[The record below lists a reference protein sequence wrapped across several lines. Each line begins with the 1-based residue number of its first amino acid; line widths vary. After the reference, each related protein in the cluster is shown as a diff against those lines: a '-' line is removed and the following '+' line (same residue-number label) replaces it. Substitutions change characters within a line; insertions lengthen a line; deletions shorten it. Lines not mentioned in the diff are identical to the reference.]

1 MAHYKNISIQIVHM
15 ARIGE
20 NDMIQIKDMYQ
31 MVPAWL
37 QFGTEE
43 YKKCQLWWFKTFSC
57 VTLIAKTLTGYM
69 IMLTLILAKS
79 WTVDPYKKCWPWISV
94 IKPPEKYQRKRVSVR
109 LAKNFF
115 I

>member
-31 MVPAWL
+31 MGPAWL

-43 YKKCQLWWFKTFSC
+43 YKKCQLW
-57 VTLIAKTLTGYM
+57 
-69 IMLTLILAKS
+69 
-79 WTVDPYKKCWPWISV
+79 
-94 IKPPEKYQRKRVSVR
+94 
-109 LAKNFF
+109 
-115 I
+115 